1 MALPSSAR
9 APSAMPEIGGRSD
22 GNPDHD
28 ARLLEEIAI
37 DAARI
42 GGNILRAA
50 FRDPD
55 ETDRLEIERKAQ
67 NDLVSAADRAS
78 EAAIL
83 RHLFDAAPGSRALA
97 EEGGLLG
104 PEGERE
110 FAADW
115 SGVEW
120 IVDPLDGT
128 TNFLEGLP
136 IWSVSIAAR
145 EIVEGRPRRL
155 LAGVVFE
162 PMAGRCFSASLGQGL
177 RRDGRAV
184 AELADTPPGD
194 AFLATGFPF
203 RAHRGID
210 LYLECFREVFLS
222 VRAIRRCGSA
232 ALDLA
237 YVACGIYDGFFE
249 FRLSA
254 WDIAAGAVLIRE
266 GGGIVTDLD
275 GGEGFLESGN
285 VLAGRPQV
293 HSHLR
298 DLVGSRASEALLDEL
313 VDRP

>member
-1 MALPSSAR
+1 MHDVSAAEEKADR
-9 APSAMPEIGGRSD
+9 EVEAGVNGLDVR
-22 GNPDHD
+22 
-28 ARLLEEIAI
+28 RLEDLAVE
-37 DAARI
+37 AARI
-42 GGNILRAA
+42 GGDVLRAA

-55 ETDRLEIERKAQ
+55 DEDRLEIERKAQ

-78 EAAIL
+78 EEAIL
-83 RHLFDAAPGSRALA
+83 RHLFDAAPDSRALA

-104 PEGERE
+104 AEGERD

-115 SGVEW
+115 SGIEW

-145 EIVEGRPRRL
+145 EVVAGEPGRL

-162 PMAGRCFSASLGQGL
+162 PMADRCFSASFGQGL
-177 RRDGRAV
+177 RRDGRDIAG
-184 AELADTPPGD
+184 LPDKPPSD

-254 WDIAAGAVLIRE
+254 WDIAAGACLIRE
-266 GGGIVTDLD
+266 SGGVVTDLD
-275 GGEGFLESGN
+275 GGEDFLRSGN
-285 VLAGRPQV
+285 ILAGRATV

-298 DLVGSRASEALLDEL
+298 RIVGSRASEARLDQL

>member
-1 MALPSSAR
+1 MAENGSA
-9 APSAMPEIGGRSD
+9 GG
-22 GNPDHD
+22 HD
-28 ARLLEEIAI
+28 TRLLEDIAV
-37 DAARI
+37 DAART
-42 GGNILRAA
+42 GGDVLRAA

-55 ETDRLEIERKAQ
+55 AEDRLEVERKAQ

-78 EAAIL
+78 ETAIL
-83 RHLFDAAPGSRALA
+83 HHLFEAAPGSRALA

-104 PEGERE
+104 ANDQRD
-110 FAADW
+110 FAPDW
-115 SGVEW
+115 SGIEW

-145 EIVEGRPRRL
+145 EVTDGAPGRL
-155 LAGVVFE
+155 LAGVVYE
-162 PMAGRCFSASLGQGL
+162 PMANRCFSASHGQGL
-177 RRDGRAV
+177 RRDGRDV
-184 AELADTPPGD
+184 SGLPDPPPAD

-254 WDIAAGAVLIRE
+254 WDVAAGAVLIRE
-266 GGGIVTDLD
+266 AGGVVTDLD
-275 GGEGFLESGN
+275 GGDDFLRSGN
-285 VLAGRPQV
+285 ILAGRARV
-293 HSHLR
+293 HAHLR
-298 DLVGSRASEALLDEL
+298 EIVGSRASEAHLDEL

>member
-1 MALPSSAR
+1 MTESA
-9 APSAMPEIGGRSD
+9 GGA
-22 GNPDHD
+22 GLD
-28 ARLLEEIAI
+28 ARLLEEIAV

-42 GGNILRAA
+42 GGDVLRAA

-55 ETDRLEIERKAQ
+55 DRDRIEIERKAQ

-78 EAAIL
+78 EVAIL
-83 RHLFDAAPGSRALA
+83 RRLFEAAPRSRALA
-97 EEGGLLG
+97 EEGGLVG
-104 PEGERE
+104 AEGERE
-110 FAADW
+110 FPADW
-115 SGVEW
+115 SGIEW

-145 EIVEGRPRRL
+145 EIVAGMPGRL

-162 PMAGRCFSASLGQGL
+162 PMANRCFSGALDHGL
-177 RRDGRAV
+177 RRDGRDV
-184 AELADTPPGD
+184 VGLPDTPPAD

-203 RAHRGID
+203 RAHRSID
-210 LYLECFREVFLS
+210 LYLACFREVFLS

-254 WDIAAGAVLIRE
+254 WDVAAGAVLIRE
-266 GGGIVTDLD
+266 SGGLVTDLD
-275 GGEGFLESGN
+275 GGDDFLRSGN
-285 VLAGRPQV
+285 ILAGRPRV
-293 HSHLR
+293 HAHLR
-298 DLVGSRASEALLDEL
+298 DLVGSRASEAELDEL